1 MKTVKGF
8 LSRIFIDGLSGMGL
22 GLFATLIIG
31 TIMKQIGD
39 LIGGNV
45 GMYISTFAVIAQRLT
60 GAGIGVGVACK
71 FKESIYVT
79 LSAATAGM
87 IGAYAGNIMAGTLLT
102 ESGALALSGPG
113 EPLGAFIAAYVG
125 IELGHLVLLWDRRF
139 PDLWHGLAVLSTGE
153 RNSSQS

>member
-102 ESGALALSGPG
+102 ESGALAL
-113 EPLGAFIAAYVG
+113 
-125 IELGHLVLLWDRRF
+125 W
-139 PDLWHGLAVLSTGE
+139 
-153 RNSSQS
+153 

>member
-45 GMYISTFAVIAQRLT
+45 GMYIST
-60 GAGIGVGVACK
+60 
-71 FKESIYVT
+71 
-79 LSAATAGM
+79 
-87 IGAYAGNIMAGTLLT
+87 
-102 ESGALALSGPG
+102 
-113 EPLGAFIAAYVG
+113 
-125 IELGHLVLLWDRRF
+125 DRRGHRCGRC
-139 PDLWHGLAVLSTGE
+139 L
-153 RNSSQS
+153 QI